1 MISIR
6 RKLMAKQSE
15 DTPTDLLANVE
26 WTEGYF
32 IDKSGNIG
40 ANASGRITDYVK
52 VRPNTTYI
60 LQGHATGS
68 PIYDRVHS
76 YNAEKTWTA
85 MIAQFDWMNQD
96 FTSQFTTP
104 SQCQYIRLSTEIY
117 TEVHM
122 YLA

>member
-26 WTEGYF
+26 WIEGYF
-32 IDKSGNIG
+32 IDNSGNIG

-85 MIAQFDWMNQD
+85 MIARFDWLYQD